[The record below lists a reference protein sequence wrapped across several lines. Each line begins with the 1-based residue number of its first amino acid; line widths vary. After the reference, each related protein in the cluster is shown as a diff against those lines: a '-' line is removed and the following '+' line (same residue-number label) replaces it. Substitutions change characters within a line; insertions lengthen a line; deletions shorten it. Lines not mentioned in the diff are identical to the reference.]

1 MVADQRM
8 VFIVWKDEPE
18 RPISTWVMVGKK
30 WTEEDE
36 HGKFFEYFATEDD
49 YQKAKNKDNTEL
61 DYWIVD
67 STTIHEKL
75 TRQEA

>member
-30 WTEEDE
+30 MDR
-36 HGKFFEYFATEDD
+36 G
-49 YQKAKNKDNTEL
+49 
-61 DYWIVD
+61 
-67 STTIHEKL
+67 
-75 TRQEA
+75 R